1 MITGEKKLLRA
12 WTLFLPGGIRL
23 HGAHEYT
30 PPAINISTVD
40 IKPVQW
46 MRRWQWMTAW
56 KR

>member
-40 IKPVQW
+40 TILF
-46 MRRWQWMTAW
+46 
-56 KR
+56 